1 MTQPHLKNSQL
12 SSLEEVAQQF
22 EQWRATRIKRSR
34 IPDELRKLIAPLM
47 NQYGH
52 NKIASSLR
60 INHAQLKEYTLPFV
74 TNSQKEQPHF
84 IECPLPMMPVLPI
97 ENCTLEIVCKNG
109 STVKIKGLTCAQIQ
123 SLIPSWT
130 GG

>member
-1 MTQPHLKNSQL
+1 MTQPNLTNSRL

-22 EQWRATRIKRSR
+22 EQWRATRVKRGR
-34 IPDELRKLIAPLM
+34 IPNDLWASVAPLM

-52 NKIASSLR
+52 NKIASSLK
-60 INHAQLKEYTLPFV
+60 INHAQLKEHTLPFL
-74 TNSQKEQPHF
+74 TNSQEEQPHF
-84 IECPLPMMPVLPI
+84 IECPLPMMPVSPI

-109 STVKIKGLTCAQIQ
+109 STVKINGLTLMQIQ